1 MMIHVNHAVRVK
13 NVWKVIVASSY
24 TDVFVNLVYHFTCWI
39 YADLEQLSMISGKK
53 GSESAIPVHA
63 LGERLDESI
72 TEILPAINVLT
83 G

>member
-24 TDVFVNLVYHFTCWI
+24 TDVFINLVYHFRRWV
-39 YADLEQLSMISGKK
+39 YVDLEQLWLISGEK
-53 GSESAIPVHA
+53 GSERAIPVHG
-63 LGERLDESI
+63 LGERLDDSI

>member
-24 TDVFVNLVYHFTCWI
+24 TDVFINLVYHFRRWVD
-39 YADLEQLSMISGKK
+39 ADLEQLWLISGKK
-53 GSESAIPVHA
+53 GSERAIPVHG
-63 LGERLDESI
+63 LGERLDDSI
-72 TEILPAINVLT
+72 TEILPVINVLT